1 MNKLIIITPSYR
13 VKKLPKILK
22 SINFNYISE
31 WIIVYDG
38 SKIDEN
44 FKQFNN
50 HNKIVEL
57 FFRSN
62 NNEVQGNAQRNL
74 GLNYIDKKYPNENMF
89 VYFLD
94 DDNIIHPRF
103 MNL

>member
-1 MNKLIIITPSYR
+1 MNKLIITPSYR

-50 HNKIVEL
+50 HN
-57 FFRSN
+57 S
-62 NNEVQGNAQRNL
+62 
-74 GLNYIDKKYPNENMF
+74 
-89 VYFLD
+89 
-94 DDNIIHPRF
+94 
-103 MNL
+103 

>member
-13 VKKLPKILK
+13 VEKLPKILK
-22 SINFNYISE
+22 SINFNYITE

-57 FFRSN
+57 F
-62 NNEVQGNAQRNL
+62 L
-74 GLNYIDKKYPNENMF
+74 GQITTKYKEM
-89 VYFLD
+89 
-94 DDNIIHPRF
+94 HKET
-103 MNL
+103 